1 MPTKGSPPQ
10 GGGELWVS
18 AEKLGLESTFVPE
31 DHCNSA
37 HLDIKALFYE
47 HRRVL
52 MSYYSL

>member
-1 MPTKGSPPQ
+1 MPAKGSPPQ
-10 GGGELWVS
+10 GGGELRVS

-37 HLDIKALFYE
+37 HLDIKALCYE
-47 HRRVL
+47 HGRVL